1 MKILDFMLS
10 QKTIFMASCNFT
22 LNSVLKIDFYLKKN
36 RTSFSDFFP
45 TKCCNNNCNLMKAA
59 LIINIWKRKT
69 EESISSLKTIQ
80 QNPKSN
86 VFNHD
91 KMSRCLVL

>member
-1 MKILDFMLS
+1 VQHVKKAKKLSSMKILDFMLS

-36 RTSFSDFFP
+36 RRSFSEFFP

-59 LIINIWKRKT
+59 LIYGSGKRKRA
-69 EESISSLKTIQ
+69 SV
-80 QNPKSN
+80 P
-86 VFNHD
+86 
-91 KMSRCLVL
+91 